1 MSQITRENEFSF
13 VSLSLFPP
21 SPICRGPGMPDNW
34 RLIQVDWLG
43 ISASLLPSSKRLAC
57 LALHFSPS
65 PGQHPS
71 LSFPSSVLPSWRG
84 GTCCYAKRAQASPGG
99 GGEGEEGKIAGFFG
113 ACERALFFTYESQT
127 RSEVAE
133 SAKSAAGPLVSSFSP
148 SFCDGEYGI
157 QSCAANYRVSDCLGC
172 SRGL

>member
-1 MSQITRENEFSF
+1 MSFLLF
-13 VSLSLFPP
+13 LSLSSPP

-84 GTCCYAKRAQASPGG
+84 RHLLLCQAGTGQSWR
-99 GGEGEEGKIAGFFG
+99 GEGEEGKIAGFFG
-113 ACERALFFTYESQT
+113 ALRTRALLHVRYTT

-157 QSCAANYRVSDCLGC
+157 QSCATNSDCFGC